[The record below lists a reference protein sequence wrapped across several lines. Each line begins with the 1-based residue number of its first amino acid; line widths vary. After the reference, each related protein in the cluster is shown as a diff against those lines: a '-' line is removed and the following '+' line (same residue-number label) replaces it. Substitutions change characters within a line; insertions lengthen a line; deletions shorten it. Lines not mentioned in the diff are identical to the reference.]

1 MALSTTAIG
10 YQIAGLKVMAD
21 LLAAKSSHPNRQR
34 MPEHIPRV
42 PPRLDPL
49 QARVVPFV
57 IQCVPWHAGCVQG
70 RVRKVGVGM
79 IDECPIARLPRD
91 REDRKST
98 RLNSSHLVIS
108 YAVFCLKKKKN
119 ISMHESS
126 KQQI

>member
-49 QARVVPFV
+49 QARVVPGPEHIRRALAHIV
-57 IQCVPWHAGCVQG
+57 LQRELPAPAADQGAVGPAGCVPACVVDSG
-70 RVRKVGVGM
+70 GM
-79 IDECPIARLPRD
+79 I
-91 REDRKST
+91 S
-98 RLNSSHLVIS
+98 
-108 YAVFCLKKKKN
+108 
-119 ISMHESS
+119 
-126 KQQI
+126 QQGDPP